1 MRWAACLAVFL
12 FAAFAI
18 PAQAQSDRE
27 VIRNYASD
35 ITVATDGTLS
45 VTETIAVHVTGERIR
60 HGIYRDFP
68 TIYRDKMGNKV
79 RVRFDV
85 SRVTLDGANAPYAT
99 ESLSN
104 GVRIKIGSADTY
116 VQPGDHTYTL
126 SYTTN
131 RQIGF
136 FDKYD
141 ELYWNVTGNGWIFP
155 ILHAEATIH
164 LPQGANIIQHAAYTG
179 AQGATGT
186 AASAHQMANNV
197 ISFETDAP
205 LGPEEGLTIAAGF
218 SKGVITP
225 PSATDKTQ
233 NFLRDNA
240 STGIAIFGVLS
251 LIVFFVLVWWRVGR
265 DPARGTVIP
274 LFGPPQ
280 NFSAAGTR
288 FVCHMGYDRK
298 GFAAALIAMA
308 VKGYMMIA
316 EDDGEYTLTRT
327 NKNAIDAGLS
337 RGEKAIGAA
346 LFDGPG
352 DSIVLRQSNH
362 SRVARAISALKS
374 ALTNEYERKYFVTNI
389 GWFVTGAAILV
400 VTVILC
406 ALLADEPEA
415 AFGVMLW
422 LSLWSV
428 GTALLLHRAYI
439 AWHGLLYGP
448 GSRIMNFFS
457 AIFTSL
463 FALFFTAVL
472 IGVFGV
478 FLLEVWDAP
487 LTMVLLSLG
496 GFATYLFYI
505 LLKAPT
511 ALGAKILDQIE
522 GFRLYLDTAEKDRLE
537 VLHPPELT
545 PKEFE
550 KCLPFAIA
558 LDCENRWSKRFER
571 EMAAAS
577 ADTGRMPS
585 VYSPL
590 WYSGSSFSRLGTAG
604 FVSAIGT
611 SVASAAAS
619 ASTAPGSSSGSGG
632 GGFSGGGGGGGGG
645 GGW

>member
-1 MRWAACLAVFL
+1 
-12 FAAFAI
+12 
-18 PAQAQSDRE
+18 
-27 VIRNYASD
+27 
-35 ITVATDGTLS
+35 
-45 VTETIAVHVTGERIR
+45 
-60 HGIYRDFP
+60 
-68 TIYRDKMGNKV
+68 
-79 RVRFDV
+79 
-85 SRVTLDGANAPYAT
+85 
-99 ESLSN
+99 
-104 GVRIKIGSADTY
+104 
-116 VQPGDHTYTL
+116 
-126 SYTTN
+126 
-131 RQIGF
+131 
-136 FDKYD
+136 
-141 ELYWNVTGNGWIFP
+141 
-155 ILHAEATIH
+155 
-164 LPQGANIIQHAAYTG
+164 
-179 AQGATGT
+179 
-186 AASAHQMANNV
+186 
-197 ISFETDAP
+197 
-205 LGPEEGLTIAAGF
+205 
-218 SKGVITP
+218 
-225 PSATDKTQ
+225 
-233 NFLRDNA
+233 
-240 STGIAIFGVLS
+240 
-251 LIVFFVLVWWRVGR
+251 
-265 DPARGTVIP
+265 
-274 LFGPPQ
+274 
-280 NFSAAGTR
+280 
-288 FVCHMGYDRK
+288 MGYDRK

-400 VTVILC
+400 VTVILS
-406 ALLADEPEA
+406 ALMADEPEA

-422 LSLWSV
+422 LSIWSV
-428 GTALLLHRAYI
+428 GTALLLHRAYM

-478 FLLEVWDAP
+478 FLLGVWDAP

-511 ALGAKILDQIE
+511 ALGAKILDQVE

-590 WYSGSSFSRLGTAG
+590 WYSGGSFSRLGTAVCVCHRHVGRQRGGLCLYRAG
-604 FVSAIGT
+604 FQFGLRRRRLFRRRRRWWWRRGLVVPTATIYRRFLPRLSSANGPGPIPT
-611 SVASAAAS
+611 RNSNPPAIAMLRANSA
-619 ASTAPGSSSGSGG
+619 
-632 GGFSGGGGGGGGG
+632 
-645 GGW
+645 

>member
-1 MRWAACLAVFL
+1 MRWAACFAVLL
-12 FAAFAI
+12 FTAFAI
-18 PAQAQSDRE
+18 PAQAQDNQE

-35 ITVATDGTLS
+35 ITVAPDGALS
-45 VTETIAVHVTGERIR
+45 VTETIAVHVTGQRIR
-60 HGIYRDFP
+60 HGIFRDFP
-68 TIYRDKMGNKV
+68 TIYHDKLGNKV

-85 SRVTLDGANAPYAT
+85 TGVTLDGANAPYAT

-136 FDKYD
+136 FKTYD

-164 LPQGANIIQHAAYTG
+164 LPQAANITQHAAYTG
-179 AQGATGT
+179 AQGARGR
-186 AASAHQMANNV
+186 AASANQTANNV
-197 ISFETDAP
+197 ITFETNAP
-205 LGPEEGLTIAAGF
+205 LGPEEGLTVAVGF
-218 SKGVITP
+218 SKGVIAP
-225 PSATDKTQ
+225 PSAADKTQ

-240 STGIAIFGVLS
+240 STGIAILGILLLV
-251 LIVFFVLVWWRVGR
+251 VFYTLVWWRVGR

-274 LFGPPQ
+274 LFAAPQ
-280 NFSAAGTR
+280 GFSAAGTR
-288 FVCHMGYDRK
+288 FVRHMGYDRK

-308 VKGYMMIA
+308 VKGYMSIA
-316 EDDGEYTLTRT
+316 EEGGEYTLTRT
-327 NKNAIDAGLS
+327 NKNAIDAELS
-337 RGEKAIGAA
+337 RGEKAMGAA

-362 SRVARAISALKS
+362 SRIARAISALKT
-374 ALTNEYERKYFVTNI
+374 ALTNEYEYKYFVTNI
-389 GWFVTGAAILV
+389 GWFAAGVAILV
-400 VTVILC
+400 VTVLLS
-406 ALLADEPEA
+406 ALLADEPQT

-428 GTALLLHRAYI
+428 GTALVIHRAYM
-439 AWHGLLYGP
+439 AWHGLIYGP

-478 FLLEVWDAP
+478 YLLAVWDAP

-496 GFATYLFYI
+496 GFVTYLFYV

-537 VLHPPELT
+537 VLHPPALT

-558 LDCENRWSKRFER
+558 LDCENRWSKRFEH
-571 EMAAAS
+571 EMAVAS
-577 ADTGRMPS
+577 ADSGRMPS

-590 WYSGSSFSRLGTAG
+590 WYSGVSFSRLGTAG